1 MKMEHP
7 QVVSLYERL
16 LAAWNQRNPE
26 QFAAVFADDGTA
38 IGFDGSQMN
47 GRAEIEATLRGIFGD
62 HQTAT
67 YVAKIRDVRELA
79 PGVALLRAVVGMVPP
94 GAGEINPRTNAIQ
107 SVVVVCRGNEVKIAL
122 LQNTPAAF
130 HGRPEL
136 AEQLTKELTEA
147 LATRRTVVAG

>member
-1 MKMEHP
+1 MNMEHH
-7 QVVSLYERL
+7 QVVSVYERL
-16 LAAWNQRNPE
+16 LEAWNQRNPE

-38 IGFDGSQMN
+38 VGFDGSQMN
-47 GRAEIEATLRGIFGD
+47 GRAEIESSLRGIFGN

-67 YVAKIRDVRELA
+67 YVAKIREVRELA

-94 GAGEINPRTNAIQ
+94 GSAEINPRTNAIQ
-107 SVVVVCRGNEVKIAL
+107 SVVVVGRGNEVKIAL

-147 LATRRTVVAG
+147 LTARRTVVAG